1 MAAVQMN
8 VRIDE
13 DVKARGDEV
22 FARAGFT
29 PSQVVRAVW
38 EYAEQTGE
46 VPAFMRASGADA
58 DEGGTT
64 TQDRPCRI
72 RGRIYGRNFFL
83 DHGLPMPKRKERL
96 GLKTLRDELYDDML
110 EEMGL

>member
-38 EYAEQTGE
+38 EYA
-46 VPAFMRASGADA
+46 FMRASGADA
-58 DEGGTT
+58 DEAE
-64 TQDRPCRI
+64 RRRRI
-72 RGRIYGRNFFL
+72 ALAEYGAHIWENFFL
-83 DHGLPMPKRKERL
+83 DHGLPVPKRKERL
-96 GLKTLRDELYDDML
+96 DYKTLRDELYDDML

>member
-38 EYAEQTGE
+38 EQTGE

-58 DEGGTT
+58 DEAE
-64 TQDRPCRI
+64 RRRRI
-72 RGRIYGRNFFL
+72 ALAEYGAHIWENFFL
-83 DHGLPMPKRKERL
+83 DHGLPVPKRKERL
-96 GLKTLRDELYDDML
+96 DYKTLRDELYDDML

>member
-29 PSQVVRAVW
+29 PS
-38 EYAEQTGE
+38 
-46 VPAFMRASGADA
+46 
-58 DEGGTT
+58 
-64 TQDRPCRI
+64 
-72 RGRIYGRNFFL
+72 
-83 DHGLPMPKRKERL
+83 
-96 GLKTLRDELYDDML
+96 
-110 EEMGL
+110 

>member
-8 VRIDE
+8 VRINE

-46 VPAFMRASGADA
+46 VPALVRASGADA
-58 DEGGTT
+58 E
-64 TQDRPCRI
+64 
-72 RGRIYGRNFFL
+72 YGAHIWENFFL
-83 DHGLPMPKRKERL
+83 DHGLPVPKRKERL
-96 GLKTLRDELYDDML
+96 DYKTLRDELYDDML

>member
-1 MAAVQMN
+1 MGAVQMN

-13 DVKARGDEV
+13 ETKRRGDEV

-38 EYAEQTGE
+38 EYADAKGD
-46 VPAFMRASGADA
+46 VPDFMRAPDPDAFDAERRRRIALAEEGARLV
-58 DEGGTT
+58 DEFYREQGICFQGKRET
-64 TQDRPCRI
+64 
-72 RGRIYGRNFFL
+72 L
-83 DHGLPMPKRKERL
+83 DCNA
-96 GLKTLRDELYDDML
+96 LRDEVYDGML

>member
-1 MAAVQMN
+1 MPAVQMN

-13 DVKARGDEV
+13 ETKARGDEV

-58 DEGGTT
+58 DEAE
-64 TQDRPCRI
+64 RRRRI
-72 RGRIYGRNFFL
+72 ALAEYGAHIWENFFL
-83 DHGLPMPKRKERL
+83 DHGLPVPKRKERL
-96 GLKTLRDELYDDML
+96 DYKTLRDELYDDML

>member
-58 DEGGTT
+58 DEAE
-64 TQDRPCRI
+64 RRRRI
-72 RGRIYGRNFFL
+72 ALAEYGAHILSLIHICSTCTCGNADCTSRSA
-83 DHGLPMPKRKERL
+83 
-96 GLKTLRDELYDDML
+96 
-110 EEMGL
+110 